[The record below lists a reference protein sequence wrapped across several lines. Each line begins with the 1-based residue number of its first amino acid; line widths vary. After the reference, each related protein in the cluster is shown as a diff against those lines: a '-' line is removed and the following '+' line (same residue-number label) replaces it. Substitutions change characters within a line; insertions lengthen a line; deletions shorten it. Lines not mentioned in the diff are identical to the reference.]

1 MPPSRDASYARAV
14 TTPTRAGRARRA
26 AVPDDTPD
34 THDPNESAAGA
45 GAEKARV
52 PNADSRPANDPDGGA
67 GDLHELLVAG
77 VDGATRLL
85 QSGGAIGSLVDPAT
99 GQRP

>member
-26 AVPDDTPD
+26 AAPGDTPD
-34 THDPNESAAGA
+34 THDPSESAAGA
-45 GAEKARV
+45 GAANARV

-67 GDLHELLVAG
+67 GDLHELLVPPVGGAG
-77 VDGATRLL
+77 RLA
-85 QSGGAIGSLVDPAT
+85 QSGGAAARRGRRVCLS
-99 GQRP
+99 G